1 MISTVEF
8 LFIIL
13 VVILRLLLI
22 LIVLILAT
30 GLGLSFY
37 FTHRSLLGEVHS
49 PDEYGLEYESIE
61 FTTSDR
67 LTLRGVWIPA
77 AGSSKAIVILHG
89 HGTSYDFDVYRAP
102 ALHEA
107 GFNVLLF
114 DFRAHGRS
122 DGKRMTFGYEER
134 RDVLGATE
142 FLHRR
147 GMEHIG
153 LLGFSYGGMV
163 AMIFAGGNPAV
174 EAVIS
179 DGGPVRIR
187 TAIAA
192 RGVELGFPLWITRP
206 LAWLIVAITSIRL
219 GVNLFQYEPILWVG
233 KISPRPI
240 LFIHGDHD
248 QYLPDF
254 DELYAAARQ
263 PKELWRLA
271 EAGHCNASQFYPE
284 EHARRVIEFFSRTL
298 G

>member
-1 MISTVEF
+1 MTF
-8 LFIIL
+8 LL
-13 VVILRLLLI
+13 WLLLALI
-22 LIVLILAT
+22 LIILT
-30 GLGLSFY
+30 VELGLSFY
-37 FTHRSLLGEVHS
+37 FTHRRQLGEVHS
-49 PDEYGLEYESIE
+49 PEEYGLAYETIA
-61 FTTSDR
+61 FTTSDK

-89 HGTSYDFDVYRAP
+89 HGSSYDFDVYRAP
-102 ALHEA
+102 ALLEA

-122 DGKRMTFGYEER
+122 EGKRMTFGYEER
-134 RDVLGATE
+134 RDVAGAIE
-142 FLHRR
+142 FLHRA

-163 AMIFAGGNPAV
+163 SMIFAGEYPEV

-179 DGGPVRIR
+179 DGGPARIR

-192 RGVELGFPLWITRP
+192 RGVEMGFPLWLTRP
-206 LAWLIVAITSIRL
+206 MGWLIVGMASLRL
-219 GVNLFQYEPILWVG
+219 GVNLFQYEPIRRVG

-263 PKELWRLA
+263 PKELWRLP

-284 EHARRVIEFFSRTL
+284 EHARRVIEFFKRYL
-298 G
+298 

>member
-1 MISTVEF
+1 MTF
-8 LFIIL
+8 LL
-13 VVILRLLLI
+13 WLLLA
-22 LIVLILAT
+22 LILTILAV

-37 FTHRSLLGEVHS
+37 FTHRSQLGEVHS
-49 PDEYGLEYESIE
+49 PDEYGLEYETIE
-61 FTTSDR
+61 FTTSDK

-77 AGSSKAIVILHG
+77 AGSTKAIVILHG
-89 HGTSYDFDVYRAP
+89 HGSSYDFDVYRAP
-102 ALHEA
+102 ALLEA

-122 DGKRMTFGYEER
+122 EGKRMTFGYEER
-134 RDVLGATE
+134 RDVAGAIE
-142 FLHRR
+142 FLHQA

-163 AMIFAGGNPAV
+163 SMIFAGEYPEV

-179 DGGPVRIR
+179 DGGPARIR
-187 TAIAA
+187 TAISA
-192 RGVELGFPLWITRP
+192 RGVELGFPVWLMRP
-206 LAWLIVAITSIRL
+206 LAWLIVSITSIRL
-219 GVNLFQYEPILWVG
+219 RVNLFQYEPIRQVG

-254 DELYAAARQ
+254 DELYAAVRK
-263 PKELWRLA
+263 PKQLWRLP

-284 EHARRVIEFFSRTL
+284 EHASRVSEFFKQNL
-298 G
+298 

>member
-1 MISTVEF
+1 MTF
-8 LFIIL
+8 LLWLLLALTLIIL
-13 VVILRLLLI
+13 AV
-22 LIVLILAT
+22 

-37 FTHRSLLGEVHS
+37 FTHRSQLGEVHS
-49 PDEYGLEYESIE
+49 PDEYGLEYETIE
-61 FTTSDR
+61 FTSSDK

-77 AGSSKAIVILHG
+77 AGSTKAIVILHG
-89 HGTSYDFDVYRAP
+89 HGSSYDFDVYRAP
-102 ALHEA
+102 ALVEA

-122 DGKRMTFGYEER
+122 EGKRMTFGYEEH
-134 RDVLGATE
+134 RDVAGAIE
-142 FLHRR
+142 FLHRA

-163 AMIFAGGNPAV
+163 SMIFAGEYPEV

-179 DGGPVRIR
+179 DGGPARIR

-192 RGVELGFPLWITRP
+192 RGAELGFPVWLTRP
-206 LAWLIVAITSIRL
+206 LGWLIVGITSIRL
-219 GVNLFQYEPILWVG
+219 RVNLFQYEPIRRVG

-263 PKELWRLA
+263 PKELWRLP

-284 EHARRVIEFFSRTL
+284 EHAGRVIEFFKRYL
-298 G
+298 